1 MKRTLTLFLAIG
13 LALLIVTLVDLTLR
27 QPSAAAYRPP
37 LEKVGETEAMT
48 VTVVGAIGQD
58 QIQPLLDAFTART
71 GFVAAYEQNGDLAHL
86 GSCQADGDCP
96 DVAMVPQPGLL
107 RELAAE
113 GALLDLSTFVSPT
126 LVQTN
131 YSQTWI
137 DLGSVGGTLYGVWFN
152 ANNKSLVWYDPS
164 EFAAHGWTTPTTWA
178 ETIALSEEISDTT
191 GTPPWSIGNESGT
204 ATGWPLT
211 DWLEDIL
218 LRSAG
223 PDIYDALIAHEIP
236 WTHTQVLS
244 VMTHFGDVFGNEAYQ
259 LGGKAGTLNTSFADA
274 ACPPFVEPPEAFL
287 HHQGSFAQDWIP
299 DCSPGQIAR
308 VDYAVF
314 PFPDIDP
321 AHANAVMGGGD
332 LAMAFNS
339 NAGAQALINYLIT
352 TDAADVWI
360 AQGHTSPNR
369 SADLNLY
376 ADPIARSAAE
386 QLVNADIFRC
396 DLTDQLPWDLNAYV
410 WSQMDDL
417 VRAAPD
423 PAATERVLTRIE
435 LKASPQTTMTFA
447 GSYSHQSLGPVFD
460 EFLSRTLITVQYRQL
475 DDSGELRGCAAAS
488 TCPDVALLDSP
499 ALMADLV
506 GEGALVD
513 LSSVVS
519 PTLLEDNY
527 SEVWID
533 AGKIDGTL
541 HGLWFEA
548 NSKSLIWYDPS
559 EFAAHGWTTPTTWA
573 ETMALCEQISNT
585 TGTPPWSIGNESGT
599 GTGWPLTDWF
609 EDILLRSAGPDIYDD
624 LIAHNIHWT
633 HTEILSAMM
642 YFGDVFG
649 YEEYQLGGKEGT
661 LNTNFADAMLPPFD
675 DSPTAYLHRQGEFAQ
690 VFISSEFPD
699 QVPGVDYGV
708 FPFPEIAPAYAGA
721 VMGAG
726 QTAVAFNAGER
737 TQKLLNY
744 LVTKDAAELW
754 IREGHTSPNRNAD
767 RSLYPDPVTRAAAE
781 QLVDADIFRFDLT
794 DQLAGDLNWYVW
806 KQMDDLVRAAPDD
819 EAMRRVLERIEWKAS
834 GTLRQVF
841 LPITLRAD

>member
-1 MKRTLTLFLAIG
+1 MKRRLTLFLAVG

-211 DWLEDIL
+211 DW
-218 LRSAG
+218 
-223 PDIYDALIAHEIP
+223 
-236 WTHTQVLS
+236 
-244 VMTHFGDVFGNEAYQ
+244 
-259 LGGKAGTLNTSFADA
+259 
-274 ACPPFVEPPEAFL
+274 
-287 HHQGSFAQDWIP
+287 
-299 DCSPGQIAR
+299 
-308 VDYAVF
+308 
-314 PFPDIDP
+314 
-321 AHANAVMGGGD
+321 
-332 LAMAFNS
+332 
-339 NAGAQALINYLIT
+339 
-352 TDAADVWI
+352 
-360 AQGHTSPNR
+360 
-369 SADLNLY
+369 
-376 ADPIARSAAE
+376 
-386 QLVNADIFRC
+386 
-396 DLTDQLPWDLNAYV
+396 
-410 WSQMDDL
+410 
-417 VRAAPD
+417 
-423 PAATERVLTRIE
+423 
-435 LKASPQTTMTFA
+435 
-447 GSYSHQSLGPVFD
+447 
-460 EFLSRTLITVQYRQL
+460 
-475 DDSGELRGCAAAS
+475 
-488 TCPDVALLDSP
+488 
-499 ALMADLV
+499 
-506 GEGALVD
+506 
-513 LSSVVS
+513 
-519 PTLLEDNY
+519 
-527 SEVWID
+527 
-533 AGKIDGTL
+533 
-541 HGLWFEA
+541 
-548 NSKSLIWYDPS
+548 
-559 EFAAHGWTTPTTWA
+559 
-573 ETMALCEQISNT
+573 
-585 TGTPPWSIGNESGT
+585 
-599 GTGWPLTDWF
+599 F

-649 YEEYQLGGKEGT
+649 NEEYQLGGKEGT

-675 DSPTAYLHRQGEFAQ
+675 DPPTAYLHRQGEFAQ

-744 LVTKDAAELW
+744 LVTKDAADLW